1 MMLSSSSCRLKNHP
15 WSAFIFASALSWM
28 VIDHEIHVNQVRSDS
43 EALWPW
49 SAAAASAVAAIP
61 AATAA
66 GAAAGSSASAAAAPR
81 SQVPVLV
88 FYALGFNT
96 MNTMNHKVSSKILQI
111 YHLSL
116 FEAHWRALDRE
127 YCRLQPE
134 EFINFLNIDICV
146 DAKWRHSKSKMQ
158 LDSRQLDTQSVK
170 QITTMGFHST

>member
-1 MMLSSSSCRLKNHP
+1 MRYTSIK
-15 WSAFIFASALSWM
+15 
-28 VIDHEIHVNQVRSDS
+28 
-43 EALWPW
+43 
-49 SAAAASAVAAIP
+49 SAATPRRSGHDLLLLHLPLQQFQLQLLLVQLQVHLHQLLLHL
-61 AATAA
+61 
-66 GAAAGSSASAAAAPR
+66 GLRCR

-96 MNTMNHKVSSKILQI
+96 MNTMNHKVPSKILQI